1 MLNYTI
7 SSALRKE
14 YNPPVSE
21 RVSDR
26 GDVLEDNVLTQ
37 GWLERPREAS
47 FSSGEKKLLMIKIE
61 IYRNVM

>member
-1 MLNYTI
+1 M
-7 SSALRKE
+7 
-14 YNPPVSE
+14 
-21 RVSDR
+21 
-26 GDVLEDNVLTQ
+26 EDNVLTQ